1 MKKILSLL
9 KSKFGA
15 VNLTKAGNFRVSSLK
30 SYTTADMVKLQELCA
45 IENCT
50 VGTLKPVSEINAI
63 ETAKTGTIVED
74 VKYEKCLIVKPA
86 QQEDDDTLLAGFGQ
100 SK

>member
-1 MKKILSLL
+1 MNKILSLL

-30 SYTTADMVKLQELCA
+30 PYTSADMSKLQELCA
-45 IENCT
+45 LNNCT

-63 ETAKTGTIVED
+63 ETAKTGQIVED
-74 VKYEKCLIVKPA
+74 VKYEKCIIIKPA
-86 QQEDDDTLLAGFGQ
+86 QQDDDETLLAGFGQ